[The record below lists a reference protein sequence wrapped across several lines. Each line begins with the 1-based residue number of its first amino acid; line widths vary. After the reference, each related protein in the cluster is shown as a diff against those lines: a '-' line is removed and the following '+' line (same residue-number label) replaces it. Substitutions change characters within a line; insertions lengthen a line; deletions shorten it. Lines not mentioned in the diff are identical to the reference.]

1 MEENIMSDFKN
12 KELEKAFGV
21 CIDELITACSEFPWE
36 NKYAYAF
43 WLAQTY
49 YFVRHT
55 TSFLGLAA
63 SRFGYKDRERHYN
76 MLTHI
81 QDELNHDR
89 LAIDDIKNLDFKLED
104 FPELPET
111 SAFYQS
117 QYYYIEHEHP
127 AALFGYSL
135 CLEGLA
141 SKKGTELYEITK
153 KHHGPKGTN
162 FLKLHAIVDKDH
174 FEHGLEHF
182 KNISDAEAEV
192 ITKNLLQST
201 AIYKM
206 ILQKIK
212 TVISQKKDLK
222 KVS

>member
-1 MEENIMSDFKN
+1 MTEFKN
-12 KELEKAFGV
+12 KKLEKAFEE
-21 CIDELITACSEFPWE
+21 CIHELSKECQEFPWE

-63 SRFGYKDRERHYN
+63 SRFGFKDRERHYN

-89 LAIDDIKNLDFKLED
+89 LAIDDIKGLDFKLED

-141 SKKGTELYEITK
+141 SKKGTELYEMVK
-153 KHHGPKGTN
+153 KFHGPKGSN

-201 AIYKM
+201 AVYKM
-206 ILQKIK
+206 ILRKIRAVVSNSDS
-212 TVISQKKDLK
+212 TKKA
-222 KVS
+222 S